1 MSNAP
6 QPRSIPALPQKAM
19 VNAAAP
25 TAVEAS
31 ERRRRLQNLVTQHLD
46 RTARI
51 IRVLGAP
58 VGELEDLVQQA
69 FSITASRLPDIERG
83 KESAFL
89 VETAVRLAA
98 NARRVQARG
107 REIPT
112 ASFVEMADTRPSAE
126 DLSDQRRAMEVLD
139 RVLHEM
145 DEDLTTVFVLC
156 EVEQMTMADV
166 AALLRVPAGTIASR
180 LRRAREDFATRLR
193 RFGLGEVAATGRK
206 GTPR

>member
-6 QPRSIPALPQKAM
+6 QPRSTLALSQQGT
-19 VNAAAP
+19 VNA
-25 TAVEAS
+25 TVDAS
-31 ERRRRLQNLVTQHLD
+31 ERQRRLQSLVTQDLD

-58 VGELEDLVQQA
+58 AGELEDLVQQA
-69 FSITASRLPDIERG
+69 FSITAGRLPDIELG

-112 ASFVEMADTRPSAE
+112 DNLVEIPDDRPSAE
-126 DLSDQRRAMEVLD
+126 DLSDHRRAMEVLD
-139 RVLHEM
+139 RVLHQM
-145 DEDLTTVFVLC
+145 DEDLATVFVLC

-166 AALLRVPAGTIASR
+166 AALLSVPAGTIASR
-180 LRRAREDFATRLR
+180 LRRAREDFTTRLR
-193 RFGLGEVAATGRK
+193 RLGLGKTAAGGGK
-206 GTPR
+206 GARR